1 MADTIVVQSK
11 VRPEVRDQAEEI
23 FNRAGL
29 SMGDAI
35 RLFLQQT
42 INAGDIPFTI
52 TARRP
57 SARLRKAMKESQDEA
72 GTIYTT
78 PEAMYAEWGKANV

>member
-1 MADTIVVQSK
+1 MAETTVVQSK
-11 VRPEVRDQAEEI
+11 VKIEVRNQAEEI
-23 FNRAGL
+23 FSRAGL

-57 SARLRKAMKESQDEA
+57 SARLRKAMKESQSET
-72 GTIYTT
+72 GPIYNT
-78 PEAMYAEWGKANV
+78 PEAMYAEWGKANA